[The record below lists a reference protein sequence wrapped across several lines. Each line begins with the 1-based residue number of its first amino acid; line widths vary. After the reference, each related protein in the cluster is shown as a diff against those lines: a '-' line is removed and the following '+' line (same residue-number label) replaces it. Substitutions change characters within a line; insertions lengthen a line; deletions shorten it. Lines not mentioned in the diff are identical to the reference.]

1 MNTLIYL
8 CYGEP
13 SIFRE
18 AIFSILSMQQFP
30 VDRSTQVVIYSNRPE
45 AFHALEVKVRT
56 VTDAELDEWMGE
68 TRYIHRRKL
77 MAVIDA
83 LERYGGSVAFI
94 DCDTYFL
101 KPAGSLFELIG
112 PGRSCLHIAEG
123 RLKETRTRQ
132 NARISRLIE
141 SGEFYDTAGKRLVI
155 SPDAMVWNSGVLGVH
170 SSDLPLVRE
179 ALNLCDQ
186 LWKRDQVTEPAKERA
201 HTLEQ
206 FAVGVFLT
214 RNRLSAASDIV
225 FHYWRTYLREPFAK
239 KLEAGDSDSGNVRM
253 PSVTQ
258 YAYKFRPR
266 ETAKNALKVFVRTW
280 VRRVGGRVS
289 GIRTST

>member
-1 MNTLIYL
+1 MNTLLYF
-8 CYGEP
+8 CYGDK

-18 AIFSILSMQQFP
+18 AIFSILSLQQLP
-30 VDRSTQVVIYSNRPE
+30 VDKSTQIVVYSDRPE
-45 AFHALEVKVRT
+45 AFAALGVKVRT
-56 VTDAELDEWMGE
+56 LTEAKLSEWMGA
-68 TRYIHRRKL
+68 TNYIHRRKL

-94 DCDTYFL
+94 DCDTYFQ
-101 KPAGSLFELIG
+101 KPAGLLFKMIG

-132 NARISRLIE
+132 NARISHLIE
-141 SGEFYDTAGKRLVI
+141 SGEFHDLSGKRLVI

-170 SSDLPLVRE
+170 SSDLPLMQE

-186 LWKRDQVTEPAKERA
+186 LWKQDQITEPAEERA

-206 FAVGVFLT
+206 FAVGVFLA
-214 RNRLSAASDIV
+214 RNKLSAASNIV
-225 FHYWRTYLREPFAK
+225 FHYWRPYLRGPFAK
-239 KLEAGDSDSGNVRM
+239 KLEEGGSDSENVELAGGGE
-253 PSVTQ
+253 
-258 YAYKFRPR
+258 YADKFKPR
-266 ETAKNALKVFVRTW
+266 ETIKNALKVFVRTW

-289 GIRTST
+289 GLRTST